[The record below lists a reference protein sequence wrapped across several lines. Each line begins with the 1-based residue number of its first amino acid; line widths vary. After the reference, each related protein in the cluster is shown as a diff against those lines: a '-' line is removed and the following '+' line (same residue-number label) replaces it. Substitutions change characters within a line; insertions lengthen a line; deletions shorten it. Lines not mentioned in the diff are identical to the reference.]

1 MFIRLL
7 HKSLKFIEK
16 FSNKYFFSVLKR
28 EKYSEDINALPDI
41 SLFNKKVSIV
51 MTGLIIEDED
61 FTLETLKLY
70 KKRYPSVQLI
80 LSTWNYYE
88 KSLIS
93 KFTNIG
99 VEVVLNSEPD
109 NIGFG
114 YVNSQ
119 IKSNK
124 MGILKAK
131 ESGNEYCLKTR
142 TDQRIYKHDFIL
154 YLISLVKLF
163 PLKSNSN
170 NKPKER
176 LITIST
182 NTFKYRLYGVNDMF
196 MFGNINDILSYWNT
210 EYDQRHMGDKY
221 IAEIMNNNATVLE
234 YSKAN
239 ICEVYLCTQYL
250 KNINHK
256 INYSFKDYWKI
267 LADYFCIVDSYSIDF
282 FWYKYNRW
290 DERKRYQN
298 INRKLNE
305 EFMFSDWINSYYE
318 LIQYTDSDEEKL
330 FKLNME

>member
-1 MFIRLL
+1 MLIRLL
-7 HKSLKFIEK
+7 HKCIKVIEK
-16 FSNKYFFSVLKR
+16 LSKKHFFSILKR
-28 EKYSEDINALPDI
+28 EKYSEHINAFPDF
-41 SLFNKKVSIV
+41 SSFNDKVSIV
-51 MTGLIIEDED
+51 MTGLIVEKQD

-80 LSTWNYYE
+80 LSIWDNYE

-93 KFTNIG
+93 KFTKIG

-131 ESGNEYCLKTR
+131 ESGCEYCLKTR

-154 YLISLVKLF
+154 YLISLIKLF
-163 PLKSNSN
+163 PIKNNSN
-170 NKPKER
+170 NNPRKR
-176 LITIST
+176 LITTST

-196 MFGNINDILSYWNT
+196 MFGNINDILNYWNV
-210 EYDQRHMGDKY
+210 EYDQRHIDDKS
-221 IAEIMNNNATVLE
+221 IAEIMNNNVTTLE
-234 YSKAN
+234 YAKAN
-239 ICEVYLCTQYL
+239 ICEVYLCTNYL
-250 KNINHK
+250 KNINYE

-267 LADYFCIVDSYSIDF
+267 LANYFCIIDSYSIDF

-298 INRKLNE
+298 VNRRLNE
-305 EFMFSDWINSYYE
+305 EFMFSDWINSYNE
-318 LIQYTDSDEEKL
+318 LIQYNDSEEQKL
-330 FKLNME
+330 FKINMK